1 MSQKSDILAALQN
14 GDKLSRLDC
23 LNRFGCFEAPAR
35 ITKLRQEGYPI
46 ETETIY
52 WETERGEK
60 KSRAQ
65 WSLNKTGQLSL
76 V

>member
-1 MSQKSDILAALQN
+1 MSQKSEILAALQS
-14 GDKLSRLDC
+14 GDKLSRIDC
-23 LNRFGCFEAPAR
+23 LNRFGCIEGGAR
-35 ITKLRQEGYPI
+35 ITELRQEGYPI
-46 ETETIY
+46 KTSEIHWTTMK
-52 WETERGEK
+52 GEK